1 MIAWPARLESERLY
15 LRPPEPADA
24 AVVNR
29 GVRDSF
35 EALNRFMEWAAE
47 PPTIED
53 SQAFCATGR
62 PMPVTGE
69 AFPLLA
75 FRRSDDA
82 LVGGCGMAG
91 CDLTVPSFELGYWCV
106 TALSGRGY
114 ITEAVIAQCR
124 YLRESFRAERI
135 ELRMDER
142 NERSAAVAQRL
153 GFTLEG
159 TLHAQA
165 RSHHGVLRNTRVYAL
180 LAGQPLK
187 VR

>member
-1 MIAWPARLESERLY
+1 MSEWPARLESQRLY
-15 LRPPEPADA
+15 LRPPTPADA

-35 EALNRFMEWAAE
+35 EALNRFMEWAVQ
-47 PPTIED
+47 PPTLEE
-53 SQAFCATGR
+53 SASFCATGR
-62 PMPVTGE
+62 PAPVSGA

-82 LVGGCGMAG
+82 LIGGCGMAA
-91 CDLTVPSFELGYWCV
+91 CDLNVPSFELGYWCV
-106 TALSGRGY
+106 TALTGQGY
-114 ITEAVIAQCR
+114 ITEAVVAQCR
-124 YLRESFRAERI
+124 YLRESLGAERV

-142 NERSAAVAQRL
+142 NERSAAVAERL

-165 RSHHGVLRNTRVYAL
+165 RDHHGELRNTRVYAL
-180 LAGQPLK
+180 LAAQPLK